1 MRYNIYFIVI
11 LIFFFNFSKVLAEN
25 KIVFIDI
32 NFVLEE
38 SNEGKKILKELND
51 LNKKNMKYFQ
61 DETSKLKKNEQEII
75 KLKNILSEKD
85 YNKKINLFKKDV
97 DKYNQEKKKIL
108 NSLETTKE
116 NKMNVFF
123 DNLNLVLRKYMQE
136 NSINLIIDKKNVIMA
151 DNKNNISKEILELM
165 NNYE

>member
-38 SNEGKKILKELND
+38 SNEGKKILKELDD

-61 DETSKLKKNEQEII
+61 DETSKLKKM
-75 KLKNILSEKD
+75 
-85 YNKKINLFKKDV
+85 NKKL
-97 DKYNQEKKKIL
+97 L
-108 NSLETTKE
+108 N
-116 NKMNVFF
+116 
-123 DNLNLVLRKYMQE
+123 
-136 NSINLIIDKKNVIMA
+136 
-151 DNKNNISKEILELM
+151 
-165 NNYE
+165 

>member
-38 SNEGKKILKELND
+38 SNEGKKILKELDD

>member
-38 SNEGKKILKELND
+38 SNEGKKILKELDD

-61 DETSKLKKNEQEII
+61 
-75 KLKNILSEKD
+75 
-85 YNKKINLFKKDV
+85 NK
-97 DKYNQEKKKIL
+97 
-108 NSLETTKE
+108 T
-116 NKMNVFF
+116 
-123 DNLNLVLRKYMQE
+123 
-136 NSINLIIDKKNVIMA
+136 
-151 DNKNNISKEILELM
+151 
-165 NNYE
+165 